1 MRRFCLKE
9 PQAQIRHLS
18 STMLGTQAVP
28 LMLEADDV
36 EPDRHRRPKWLISS
50 LALTILRLKFV
61 ETFT

>member
-1 MRRFCLKE
+1 
-9 PQAQIRHLS
+9 
-18 STMLGTQAVP
+18 MLGTQAVP

-36 EPDRHRRPKWLISS
+36 EPDRHRRLKWLISS